1 MCKYWANFT
10 QCCGIIIDI
19 IFTSCSDGSFNN
31 GPQFF
36 SAGSLSFLENV
47 GITETRYNDM
57 GFKQCF
63 ISRLLNL

>member
-1 MCKYWANFT
+1 MCKYWTNFT
-10 QCCGIIIDI
+10 QCCGIIN

-47 GITETRYNDM
+47 GITETRYMMTWDSNSVLFL
-57 GFKQCF
+57 GC
-63 ISRLLNL
+63 